1 MDFENRS
8 KNLSNEMLIIL
19 ISKITMQMQML
30 IQDIWMSIIRSSKY
44 KICLK
49 CTTSHHP
56 TEWLTELSI
65 RKIY

>member
-30 IQDIWMSIIRSSKY
+30 IQDI
-44 KICLK
+44 
-49 CTTSHHP
+49 
-56 TEWLTELSI
+56 
-65 RKIY
+65 